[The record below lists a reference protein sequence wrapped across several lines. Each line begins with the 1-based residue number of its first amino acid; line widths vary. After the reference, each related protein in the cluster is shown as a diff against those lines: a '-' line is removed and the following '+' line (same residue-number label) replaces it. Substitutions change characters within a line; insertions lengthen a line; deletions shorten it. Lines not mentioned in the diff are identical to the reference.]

1 MLWPRG
7 DIELIALRPE
17 FPGDPNQ
24 DYDAQYNEANFR
36 DYSGGHFR
44 KIRMTVRKQTFA
56 QYILEKPPGIHHAF
70 LALDCSYYL
79 RKEVEELHEQDLARR
94 D

>member
-1 MLWPRG
+1 M
-7 DIELIALRPE
+7 IALRPE

-36 DYSGGHFR
+36 DYFGGHFR
-44 KIRMTVRKQTFA
+44 RILMRVRKQTFG
-56 QYILEKPPGIHHAF
+56 QYIQTKPSGVHHAF

-79 RKEVEELHEQDLARR
+79 RKEVEELHEHDRSR
-94 D
+94 FEWRGVEP